1 MDFRIHN
8 QEVLW
13 RLAPGLNM
21 QRRKEM
27 SQVPAINQAQQAKV
41 WASAWGTL
49 LIFFLLFCSLIAAG
63 GFFGLR
69 YYTTAMVP
77 VTNTLLLKYVPTGVL
92 MKQPDL
98 AVAQDVMPAAQRPT
112 GCTALD
118 PAVCVPFTEG
128 QRLLGRHGAG
138 FGHVAALKLP
148 DQTLINLHTQPD
160 GFDITL
166 DHYLVSRWTKESQEV
181 ELTQAAGYAR
191 YDIAKGQQY
200 KHVRYTVTLTNGVS
214 VDLGP
219 GSYSINVP
227 RDEGGQPRG
236 RLITDPPILAE
247 IAVRSGT
254 LTIHSDSEPEAL
266 SPRPGELVQIAL
278 DGTFITPEGS
288 ETAYQRAAWEL
299 IPDGDFNHFTTAQY
313 NTPGQTTSWNIRS
326 YDPSEDKKRTPGEFS
341 IIHTC
346 PRELKSC
353 KSAEYIPYGLFERE
367 VGDDKPYTT
376 GIDNLID
383 ADVSEFTKSL
393 AFHADVS
400 ILKQSID
407 NAGERGSECPIMV
420 EIRYKLGSPAENDQ
434 SYFVCAFVLK
444 RDNPIYVQDPNITY
458 YPINWFAIYPID
470 FDLRKLSE
478 APNSPRYARYISS
491 VRIQAAG
498 HDYQSQVTRVS
509 LVGK

>member
-1 MDFRIHN
+1 
-8 QEVLW
+8 
-13 RLAPGLNM
+13 
-21 QRRKEM
+21 M

-41 WASAWGTL
+41 RASAWGTL
-49 LIFFLLFCSLIAAG
+49 LIFFLLFCSLTAAG

-98 AVAQDVMPAAQRPT
+98 AVAQDVMPVAERPK
-112 GCTALD
+112 GCAALD

-128 QRLLGRHGAG
+128 QRLVGRHGAG

-166 DHYLVSRWTKESQEV
+166 DRYRVSRWTKESQEV
-181 ELTQAAGYAR
+181 ELTQTAGYAR

-200 KHVRYTVTLTNGVS
+200 KHVRYTVSLGKGIT

-227 RDEGGQPRG
+227 RDERGQPRG
-236 RLITDPPILAE
+236 RLVTDPPILAE

-254 LTIHSDSEPEAL
+254 LTVHSDKEPDML

-313 NTPGQTTSWNIRS
+313 NDPKVVSTWKVRS
-326 YDPSEDKKRTPGEFS
+326 NDDSRTGAAPGEFRV
-341 IIHTC
+341 TQAC
-346 PRELKSC
+346 PPEKGAC
-353 KSAEYIPYGLFERE
+353 FEKEQVNYGEFHRK
-367 VGDDKPYTT
+367 VGDGKPFTT
-376 GIDNLID
+376 GIDNPID
-383 ADVSEFTKSL
+383 ADVSEFTRSL
-393 AFHADVS
+393 KLKAFVS
-400 ILKQSID
+400 IIPSDKSVKNTGD
-407 NAGERGSECPIMV
+407 RGSECPITVIMTYKMRSPTDADQYYRTCIFTGDDDYV
-420 EIRYKLGSPAENDQ
+420 TDNGTQQYVRIR
-434 SYFVCAFVLK
+434 AFG
-444 RDNPIYVQDPNITY
+444 
-458 YPINWFAIYPID
+458 IYPFE
-470 FDLRKLSE
+470 FDLRQLPDG
-478 APNSPRYARYISS
+478 PNSLRDAWYIQNIRIEAR
-491 VRIQAAG
+491 G
-498 HDYQSQVTRVS
+498 HDYLSQVTDIS
-509 LVGK
+509 LTGR